1 MQTLVEDF
9 LQSLRH
15 ACGRLLQSRS
25 GNFLFAIRAGRSKVG
40 VMSVEQIEATIESL
54 SASERRKFV
63 RWFDAHRDELLAT
76 ADFELSDSQKK
87 EILHRRREYD
97 EHPERFVRMN
107 KKSLDQMFN
116 RVRKNVAA
124 RLSSAR

>member
-1 MQTLVEDF
+1 
-9 LQSLRH
+9 
-15 ACGRLLQSRS
+15 
-25 GNFLFAIRAGRSKVG
+25 
-40 VMSVEQIEATIESL
+40 MSVEQIEASIEAMP
-54 SASERRKFV
+54 ASERRKFV

-87 EILHRRREYD
+87 EVLHRLREYD

-116 RVRKNVAA
+116 RIRKNVAA

>member
-1 MQTLVEDF
+1 
-9 LQSLRH
+9 
-15 ACGRLLQSRS
+15 
-25 GNFLFAIRAGRSKVG
+25 
-40 VMSVEQIEATIESL
+40 MSVEQIEASIE
-54 SASERRKFV
+54 AIPVSERRKFV
-63 RWFDAHRDELLAT
+63 RWFDAHRNELLAVD
-76 ADFELSDSQKK
+76 DFELNAAQKQ

-107 KKSLDQMFN
+107 KKSLGQMFD